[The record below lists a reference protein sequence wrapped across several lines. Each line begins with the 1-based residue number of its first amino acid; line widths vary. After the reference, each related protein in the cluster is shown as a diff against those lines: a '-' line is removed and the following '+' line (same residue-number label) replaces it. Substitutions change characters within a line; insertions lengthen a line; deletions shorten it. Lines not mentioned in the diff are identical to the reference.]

1 MSIQFAPGVDLSMGP
16 VYAPTPD
23 PVTPNYGAWVTLPE
37 LLERTGIRDIERV
50 PVVMGA
56 AHATEI
62 VPVGRLTGTENDRAA
77 AIQLIGAAE
86 PMMAEWGVLPNRSI
100 ETAFAYESYTDYA
113 TTMWW
118 GLPLILET
126 FASKGI
132 VLAYDPT
139 RQKGNFYSTRS
150 WSAQFGVLNAA
161 TGEVLHEF
169 RVGEG
174 SLGSAMWKGFV
185 LPAASI
191 LVGQYASA
199 IGAYIAPG
207 ASAGTQAIVGSAAV
221 SGASTALRGGDFGD
235 VVESAILG
243 AAGGAA
249 KPYIADAIDY
259 VASLA
264 PGQLADVA
272 GAAEI
277 AYQEQV
283 GIDLG
288 VAQAGAIYDFGL
300 SETAAAAELL
310 TSPAPVVTDLAIES
324 AADAAA
330 LASEIQPATVSE
342 SLDFAEAAAAE
353 AAMEAAFAAE
363 LLAPVSTAPVVESTS
378 SGKWGRRSIFSRR
391 ASITGGSYQAAE
403 AAAIS
408 QKMVSSGS
416 VLTDQVAFPT
426 VETVAPVVPAEVL
439 PLGPSTVI
447 ESAPITSTD
456 IIESVGAAV
465 DNIEGDYDW
474 LFGYS
479 DPVADFATQDPILFE
494 DSLGDFF
501 EFNPIDLT
509 DIEAGYIP
517 SAGDVASNVGY
528 IEAGSFQ
535 PVANTQVTFDTIIRN
550 VTVAAGTALTLVR
563 AWREIDGPEPNTTA
577 QARVGGSIVRANPDG
592 TITSTNAAGQT
603 IRTLPPTGQPQMT
616 TDGSMIV
623 NNGDGT
629 YTRILPSG
637 QTSTQRYGSAPAAA
651 SMFSGLSTPL
661 LIGAGALLVFAAARS
676 R

>member
-1 MSIQFAPGVDLSMGP
+1 MSWI
-16 VYAPTPD
+16 
-23 PVTPNYGAWVTLPE
+23 TLPE
-37 LLERTGIRDIERV
+37 LLQRTGIKEIARSSF
-50 PVVMGA
+50 PFGT
-56 AHATEI
+56 AHQTQI
-62 VPVGRLTGTENDRAA
+62 VPVGVLTGSENDRNA
-77 AIQLIGAAE
+77 AIELIISAE
-86 PMMAEWGVLPNRSI
+86 PMMVEWGIVPDKSI
-100 ETAFAYESYTDYA
+100 TTSYDYESYTDSQ
-113 TTMWW
+113 TTRYWSL
-118 GLPLILET
+118 GAIQKA
-126 FASKGI
+126 FSDRGI

-139 RQKGNFYSTRS
+139 RQKGNFYSSRS
-150 WSAQFGVLNAA
+150 WSVQFGVLNAA
-161 TGEVLHEF
+161 TGEVLYEF
-169 RVGEG
+169 RKGEG
-174 SLGSAMWKGFV
+174 SFGSALWKGFV

-199 IGAYIAPG
+199 IGAFIAPG

-363 LLAPVSTAPVVESTS
+363 LLAPVSTAPFVETPPPPPVVESTS
-378 SGKWGRRSIFSRR
+378 SGRWGRRSIFRR
-391 ASITGGSYQAAE
+391 PSTGGSFEAAE

-408 QKMVSSGS
+408 QEMVRSGS

-528 IEAGSFQ
+528 VEAGSFQ
-535 PVANTQVTFDTIIRN
+535 PVANTQATFDTIIRN

-603 IRTLPPTGQPQMT
+603 IRTLPPTGQPQMA

>member
-1 MSIQFAPGVDLSMGP
+1 MSFGNWI
-16 VYAPTPD
+16 
-23 PVTPNYGAWVTLPE
+23 TLDE
-37 LLERTGIRDIERV
+37 LLRRTGTIDFAR
-50 PVVMGA
+50 
-56 AHATEI
+56 EI
-62 VPVGRLTGTENDRAA
+62 MVAA
-77 AIQLIGAAE
+77 AAGATQPVLIGSQSGTKNDKNALVELLMASE
-86 PMMAEWGVLPNRSI
+86 TMMAQWGIPKDRSGSVI
-100 ETAFAYESYTDYA
+100 ASYNDGAVEYGTIQ
-113 TTMWW
+113 WW
-118 GLPLILET
+118 SVPSIVKT

-132 VLAYDPT
+132 ILAYDPT

-174 SLGSAMWKGFV
+174 SLGSAMWKGFI

-199 IGAYIAPG
+199 VGAFIAPT
-207 ASAGTQAIVGSAAV
+207 ASAGTQAIVGSAAI
-221 SGASTALRGGDFGD
+221 SGANTALRGGDFGD
-235 VVESAILG
+235 VIESAIVG

-249 KPYIADAIDY
+249 KPYIADVIDY

-300 SETAAAAELL
+300 SEAASAAELL
-310 TSPAPVVTDLAIES
+310 TPPVPVVPDLAIES

-330 LASEIQPATVSE
+330 LASEIQPATVYE
-342 SLDFAEAAAAE
+342 SLVDAE
-353 AAMEAAFAAE
+353 FLSE
-363 LLAPVSTAPVVESTS
+363 LLAPVQTAPIVGPPDPS
-378 SGKWGRRSIFSRR
+378 SGGSWGRRTSIFSRR
-391 ASITGGSYQAAE
+391 ASITGGSFESAE
-403 AAAIS
+403 SAAAIWGPS
-408 QKMVSSGS
+408 I
-416 VLTDQVAFPT
+416 DQVAFPT
-426 VETVAPVVPAEVL
+426 VDTVAPVIPAEVL
-439 PLGPSTVI
+439 PLTPPTII
-447 ESAPITSTD
+447 ESAPITTSD
-456 IIESVGAAV
+456 IIESVGSAV

-479 DPVADFATQDPILFE
+479 NPVADFSTQTPIPFE
-494 DSLGDFF
+494 DSIGDFF
-501 EFNPIDLT
+501 EFNPIDLEGI
-509 DIEAGYIP
+509 DAGYIP

-528 IEAGSFQ
+528 VEAGSFQ
-535 PVANTQVTFDTIIRN
+535 PTVSGQATFDQIIRN

-603 IRTLPPTGQPQMT
+603 IRTLPPTGQAQMA

-637 QTSTQRYGSAPAAA
+637 QTSVQRYGSASASAAG

>member
-1 MSIQFAPGVDLSMGP
+1 MSIEFMGP
-16 VYAPTPD
+16 IYIPRPEPIA
-23 PVTPNYGAWVTLPE
+23 PNYGAWLTLPE
-37 LLERTGIRDIERV
+37 LLKRTNIRDV
-50 PVVMGA
+50 SKVSPNFSLMGS
-56 AHATEI
+56 
-62 VPVGRLTGTENDRAA
+62 ENDRNAVVE
-77 AIQLIGAAE
+77 LVLSAE
-86 PMMAEWGVLPNRSI
+86 PMMAQWGIRKDRSGTVIASYYDGAAEYGTIEWWSLDAI
-100 ETAFAYESYTDYA
+100 QKAFSDR
-113 TTMWW
+113 
-118 GLPLILET
+118 
-126 FASKGI
+126 GI

-150 WSAQFGVLNAA
+150 WSVQFGVLNAA
-161 TGEVLHEF
+161 TGAVLHEF

-174 SLGSAMWKGFV
+174 SLGSAMWKGFI

-199 IGAYIAPG
+199 IGAYIAPT

-310 TSPAPVVTDLAIES
+310 TPPAPVVTDLAIES

-353 AAMEAAFAAE
+353 AAMKAAFAAE
-363 LLAPVSTAPVVESTS
+363 LLAPVSTAPILGPPAPVADSAPS
-378 SGKWGRRSIFSRR
+378 SIFDRR
-391 ASITGGSYQAAE
+391 GSIFGGSYEAAE

-408 QKMVSSGS
+408 QEMISSGS
-416 VLTDQVAFPT
+416 VLADQVAFPT
-426 VETVAPVVPAEVL
+426 VDTVAPVVPAEVL

-474 LFGYS
+474 LFGYA
-479 DPVADFATQDPILFE
+479 DPVADFAAQDPIPFE
-494 DSLGDFF
+494 DSIGDFF

-509 DIEAGYIP
+509 DIDAGYIP
-517 SAGDVASNVGY
+517 TAQDVASNVGY
-528 IEAGSFQ
+528 VEAGSFQ
-535 PVANTQVTFDTIIRN
+535 PVANTQATFDQIIRN

-603 IRTLPPTGQPQMT
+603 IRTLPPKGQPQMT

-637 QTSTQRYGSAPAAA
+637 QTSVQRYGSAPAAA